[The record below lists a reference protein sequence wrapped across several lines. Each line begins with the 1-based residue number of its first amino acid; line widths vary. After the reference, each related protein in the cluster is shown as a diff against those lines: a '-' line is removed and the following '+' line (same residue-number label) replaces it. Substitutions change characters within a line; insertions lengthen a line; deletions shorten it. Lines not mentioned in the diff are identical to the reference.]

1 MPSRHGRVPASSA
14 VVAAVVGVAALLTSC
29 SSGPGAATSTTAP
42 AVSTTAAAARGG
54 VPPIRHV
61 FLIVLENKSYT
72 ETWGPDPGAPYLG
85 ATLRAEGNLLSDY
98 YATSHDSL
106 GNYVAMVSGQ
116 PANPVT
122 QADCVS
128 DYEALTPPTV
138 TDGIAMGVGCVYP
151 PTVGT
156 IATQLSSA
164 GYTWKG
170 YMESMG
176 RPCQHPLLGQADP
189 NVVATPTSLY
199 ATRHNPFVYFQAIT
213 DSPACAADDVPLT
226 ELPGDLAKV
235 STTPNFSFI
244 TPNLCDDGHDATCA
258 AGGPAGFDG
267 INTFLETWVPRIT
280 GSPAYKKN
288 GLLLITFDEAE
299 SSGTLEDDSACCD
312 EPPSI
317 SAPGVLQGQ
326 PGVGGPGGG
335 SIGLLALSPYIK
347 PGSTTATPYNHFS
360 LLRSLEDIFGLPHL
374 GEAAAPTLA
383 AFGPDVYTN
392 ERGGPPGSRG

>member
-1 MPSRHGRVPASSA
+1 MSRSRRA
-14 VVAAVVGVAALLTSC
+14 VAAAGVGVALLLTSC
-29 SSGPGAATSTTAP
+29 SAGPGATKAAGGSTTTSATSTTTP
-42 AVSTTAAAARGG
+42 GYG
-54 VPPIRHV
+54 LPPIRHV

-85 ATLRAEGNLLSDY
+85 TTLRAEGNLLSGY

-106 GNYVAMVSGQ
+106 GNYIAMVSGQ

-128 DYEALTPPTV
+128 DYEPVSPPTV
-138 TDGIAMGVGCVYP
+138 VNGIATGIGCVYP
-151 PTVGT
+151 PSVGN
-156 IATQLSSA
+156 IATQLEAA
-164 GYTWKG
+164 GLTWKG
-170 YMESMG
+170 YMESMAE
-176 RPCQHPLLGQADP
+176 PCQHPVLGQSDP
-189 NVVATPTSLY
+189 NVVASPTSLY
-199 ATRHNPFVYFQAIT
+199 ATRHNPFVYFQSIT
-213 DSPACAADDVPLT
+213 DSASCPADDVPLT

-267 INTFLETWVPRIT
+267 INTFLQTWVPKIV
-280 GSPAYKKN
+280 GSPAFKQN

-299 SSGTLEDDSACCD
+299 SSGTLEDDTACCN

-317 SAPGVLQGQ
+317 SAAGTQTGLA
-326 PGVGGPGGG
+326 GVGGPGGG
-335 SIGLLALSPYIK
+335 RIGLLALSPFIA

-360 LLRSLEDIFGLPHL
+360 LLRTIENLFGLPHL
-374 GEAAAPTLA
+374 GEAAAPGLA
-383 AFGPDVYTN
+383 SFGSDVFTAP
-392 ERGGPPGSRG
+392 RG